1 MSSETPAMYSR
12 IEASGSTGGDRLSV
26 RAGTA
31 ERYSDDWLD
40 VGKTYRMRVNANVP
54 TKEFGSMNRDVIT
67 SNEPVPAGR
76 STVRFEFA
84 YDCGEGKDGGGT
96 LFVNGKKVGE
106 GRIEKAVPGR
116 FGIDT
121 FGVGVDTG
129 SPVSNSYELPFA
141 FNGQIEKL
149 EVELR

>member
-1 MSSETPAMYSR
+1 VGARSS
-12 IEASGSTGGDRLSV
+12 ST
-26 RAGTA
+26 A
-31 ERYSDDWLD
+31 
-40 VGKTYRMRVNANVP
+40 
-54 TKEFGSMNRDVIT
+54 
-67 SNEPVPAGR
+67 
-76 STVRFEFA
+76 
-84 YDCGEGKDGGGT
+84 
-96 LFVNGKKVGE
+96 KKVGK